1 MLQLTTIINNKLRYV
16 DLFDDEDIQLDYSFA
31 EIQDITSK
39 NSSFSKSFSIPGS
52 KNNNDIFQHYY
63 DLNSSLTDYDIRTI
77 FEASLLNDGYE
88 IMKGFIRLE
97 SVSVDVKNVVYKVVF
112 YSEVG
117 RLTSNIGDKV
127 LAQVSFTEL
136 DHPYDIE
143 VITDSIYDPD
153 FVDTDTYTEPYEDG
167 RITYMLANYGYDYN
181 DANNIIT
188 SSTPILDY
196 RDGLTSGYFDYIG
209 TPLRFYYLKPA
220 VQIKWLYEKI
230 FSEAGFNIVSDFFD
244 TAYFKRYY
252 LPLTF
257 TDDSLY
263 LRQAAKPRLT
273 WNIDS
278 RSGGTITTQ
287 SITWT
292 NLNAGPSGLLERG
305 IQTPTIEDNIN
316 AHTYSNFS
324 FKPAQDGNYII
335 RISYGGFNDELIPD
349 TIDLSAEA
357 QFFLHQIE
365 LGGHNGLTG
374 TTLFSS
380 VPINI
385 QPGSSF
391 LDTRTFSVFLSE
403 NFDYSIDFRTTEGIG
418 TAQINFFNF
427 EILDGPRTIIGDVN
441 LALELPEAEQKQID
455 FISGINK
462 KFNLVVVPD
471 INNPQTF
478 VIEPVVDYIGKG
490 DTLDWSR
497 KLDYNSPINISPT
510 TSVIN
515 GTLYY
520 SAEKDEDFGNTEFT
534 KSTNVLYG
542 ARYVQLSTDYKSQQ
556 TEFNDGFSNAVDDIV
571 NNISQPNITIPIFY
585 ITREENKEG
594 DVVFFY
600 NARKTLPRVMFR
612 GMNLPAKNVGFN
624 VSPTATTINTFYLEQ
639 TEVDMF
645 PIYNRFTT
653 YPFGVSG
660 LTHAVNYNKTHR
672 FTNVEYDFRDTEDL
686 YDVYYKE
693 YIDDLINSDNKIL
706 VANFYLL
713 PEEIASL
720 KGSEKI
726 FINNNYYRINKINNY
741 NLTNRDIVEVEL
753 IKLTGDYEAHRK
765 KCYILRACDDPADII
780 YTNTDL
786 NWTLY
791 AYVGKK
797 VKLNGFCYEIEEAV
811 CDDTKTYERI
821 TLPFIEGSFQPETYN
836 DCGCYTLSDSVNIYN
851 DFSGTTI
858 NPTPTPTPTAPQQQ
872 YYYYTMSK
880 CDEQILFLGRST
892 NFYSGGT
899 IVRTNASSNVCWI
912 IDGLVNIPNTN
923 DITTT
928 YINCD
933 TCAADV
939 PTPTPTPTKT
949 PTPTPTFVCTCKTY
963 QVNNDNSINLY
974 IDYKDCYGV
983 NQTRNVSPGQFFYVC
998 ACNGTMT
1005 GTADFTIVGD
1015 CVPTTPTPTPTTTK
1029 TPTPT
1034 PTTSLAPAPPPE
1046 SPTPTPSITA
1056 SPTPTNTLTP
1066 TPTNTLTPTPT
1077 SSLTPTPTITATNT
1091 QTPTPSI
1098 SPTQTATPTITPTI
1112 TRTPTNTPTN
1122 TTTLTPT
1129 PTPSATPPPQPPLLA
1144 NMALWYDATDASTIT
1159 TADFSGITRVISFVS
1174 KGYSALTLSN
1184 NYLTNPISAPRYI
1197 PSSNFVGKNTI
1208 RFSGE
1213 TIATNDRQRLVS
1225 PTGTTANISLPNGST
1240 FILFSKNKFSSS
1252 NYQAVVVDAR
1262 QQRSQTAGAI
1272 NTFLANPIGQVIYGS
1287 GTNGIGN
1294 TLFTIGSGGI
1304 SGYEAQQ
1311 SVSAYTNF
1319 QLFIT
1324 KLDNPTTRL
1333 PYSWINKTQLEKSA
1347 SQFGLL
1353 ETSGSTI
1360 NYIAMGGRISQF
1372 GTFFTGTDG
1381 VGSEFYEYI
1390 VYDKVLTDAELD
1402 DVYNYFDAKYGYN
1415 SLFDSA
1421 NYNTYDVKLEN
1432 YSPYGAT
1439 TATSFNNFFSING
1452 SPIGQTLQYLTNYDS
1467 TQNPLY
1473 YVRSIDTFNGVN
1485 KAYINKNLPVGF
1497 TERSANGIFGAQS
1510 QSASYAD
1517 PGVRVITYANDGST
1531 LQVSSGCN
1539 WTNSSIV
1546 LLPNVD
1552 YQITGSTENVCGY
1565 TSATTWNTFIEYNS
1579 SSPSTSFYIQNSFS
1593 GFNQTTFFVGTG
1605 FSATTLVSSGQV
1617 DNFLTTI
1624 SNSTTNTAY
1633 TETFEI
1639 WICDSVGTDIQLL
1652 GSYTGYD
1659 TYAYNVFNTTSPDL
1673 PTIST
1678 PSKTSQLYWKQQN
1691 HFKVKYTAV

>member
-1 MLQLTTIINNKLRYV
+1 MLQLRTIINNEIRYV
-16 DLFDDEDIQLDYSFA
+16 DLFNDEDIQLDYSFA

-97 SVSVDVKNVVYKVVF
+97 SVSIDVKNVVYKVVF

-117 RLTSNIGDKV
+117 RLTSNMGDKV
-127 LAQVSFTEL
+127 LAQVDFTEL
-136 DHPYDIE
+136 DHPYDID

-153 FVDTDTYTEPYEDG
+153 FVDTDTYTQPYQDG
-167 RITYMLANYGYDYN
+167 RITYMLANYGYDY
-181 DANNIIT
+181 DDSNNIIT
-188 SSTPILDY
+188 SSTPIIDY

-244 TAYFKRYY
+244 TAYFKRFY

-263 LRQAAKPRLT
+263 LRQAAKPQLS

-287 SITWT
+287 SITWV
-292 NLNAGPSGLLERG
+292 NLNAGPSGLFERG
-305 IQTPTIEDNIN
+305 IQTPTLTDNIN

-335 RISYGGFNDELIPD
+335 RISYGGYNDELVPD
-349 TIDLSAEA
+349 TVDLSAEA
-357 QFFLHQIE
+357 QFFFHQIE

-374 TTLFSS
+374 TTLFQS

-385 QPGSSF
+385 QPGASF
-391 LDTRTFSVFLSE
+391 LDTRTFSVPLSE
-403 NFDYSIDFRTTEGIG
+403 NFDYSIDFRTGEGIG

-471 INNPQTF
+471 VNNPETF
-478 VIEPVVDYIGKG
+478 VVEPVVDYIGKG

-520 SAEKDEDFGNTEFT
+520 SAEKDEDYGNTEFT

-542 ARYVQLSTDYKSQQ
+542 TRYVQLSTDYKSQQ

-571 NNISQPNITIPIFY
+571 NNLSQANITIPIYY

-600 NARKTLPRVMFR
+600 NARKTLPRIMFR

-624 VSPTATTINTFYLEQ
+624 VSPTATTLNTFYLEQ

-660 LTHAVNYNKTHR
+660 LTHAVNFNKTHR

-753 IKLTGDYEAHRK
+753 LKLTGDYDAHRK
-765 KCYILRACDDPADII
+765 KCYLLRACDDPADII
-780 YTNTDL
+780 YVNTDL

-797 VKLNGFCYEIEEAV
+797 FKLNGFCYQIEEDI
-811 CDDTKTYERI
+811 CDDTKNYQRI

-858 NPTPTPTPTAPQQQ
+858 NPTPTPTPTITQPQ

-939 PTPTPTPTKT
+939 PTPTPTQTKT

-963 QVNNDNSINLY
+963 QINNDNSINAY
-974 IDYKDCYGV
+974 IDYKDCNGV
-983 NQTRNVSPGQFFYVC
+983 NQTRNVSPGQFFYIC
-998 ACNGTMT
+998 ACNGTMS
-1005 GTADFTIVGD
+1005 GTADFSVVGD
-1015 CVPTTPTPTPTTTK
+1015 CVPTSPTPTPTTTK

-1034 PTTSLAPAPPPE
+1034 PTKTLAPAPPPE

-1066 TPTNTLTPTPT
+1066 TPTSSLTPTPT
-1077 SSLTPTPTITATNT
+1077 SSLTPTPSITATNT

-1098 SPTQTATPTITPTI
+1098 SPTQTATPTITPTN
-1112 TRTPTNTPTN
+1112 TTTPTNTATPTNTPTN
-1122 TTTLTPT
+1122 TTTSTPT
-1129 PTPSATPPPQPPLLA
+1129 PTITPTITPSSCVLDPSVVPGLFA
-1144 NMALWYDATDASTIT
+1144 WYDIQDPSTIT
-1159 TADFSGITRVISFVS
+1159 TSGLNLLSVNDKSGNGYTLQSPVGSVQYINSTTTNLTTKKCISIS
-1174 KGYSALTLSN
+1174 GSSSIKATLPSVN
-1184 NYLTNPISAPRYI
+1184 ISAGSTMFVVYGKTATI
-1197 PSSNFVGKNTI
+1197 GGSLVQITSGTTFGSTPSQNMVAIFNGNGFFSIAGNGARHTSTCANVIGQAFIIGASLNNTTISNFNVESTSVNCSTI
-1208 RFSGE
+1208 VLQS
-1213 TIATNDRQRLVS
+1213 
-1225 PTGTTANISLPNGST
+1225 TGTTA
-1240 FILFSKNKFSSS
+1240 
-1252 NYQAVVVDAR
+1252 
-1262 QQRSQTAGAI
+1262 
-1272 NTFLANPIGQVIYGS
+1272 
-1287 GTNGIGN
+1287 
-1294 TLFTIGSGGI
+1294 
-1304 SGYEAQQ
+1304 
-1311 SVSAYTNF
+1311 SAYTLLGIGTAGS
-1319 QLFIT
+1319 Q
-1324 KLDNPTTRL
+1324 
-1333 PYSWINKTQLEKSA
+1333 A
-1347 SQFGLL
+1347 SQIL
-1353 ETSGSTI
+1353 E
-1360 NYIAMGGRISQF
+1360 
-1372 GTFFTGTDG
+1372 
-1381 VGSEFYEYI
+1381 VI
-1390 VYDKVLTDAELD
+1390 VYDNILTTNNYTCVL
-1402 DVYNYFDAKYGYN
+1402 NYLNNKYGY
-1415 SLFDSA
+1415 
-1421 NYNTYDVKLEN
+1421 
-1432 YSPYGAT
+1432 
-1439 TATSFNNFFSING
+1439 
-1452 SPIGQTLQYLTNYDS
+1452 S
-1467 TQNPLY
+1467 TW
-1473 YVRSIDTFNGVN
+1473 V
-1485 KAYINKNLPVGF
+1485 
-1497 TERSANGIFGAQS
+1497 
-1510 QSASYAD
+1510 
-1517 PGVRVITYANDGST
+1517 
-1531 LQVSSGCN
+1531 
-1539 WTNSSIV
+1539 
-1546 LLPNVD
+1546 
-1552 YQITGSTENVCGY
+1552 
-1565 TSATTWNTFIEYNS
+1565 
-1579 SSPSTSFYIQNSFS
+1579 
-1593 GFNQTTFFVGTG
+1593 
-1605 FSATTLVSSGQV
+1605 
-1617 DNFLTTI
+1617 
-1624 SNSTTNTAY
+1624 
-1633 TETFEI
+1633 
-1639 WICDSVGTDIQLL
+1639 
-1652 GSYTGYD
+1652 
-1659 TYAYNVFNTTSPDL
+1659 
-1673 PTIST
+1673 
-1678 PSKTSQLYWKQQN
+1678 
-1691 HFKVKYTAV
+1691 